1 MREIQAGLMAAD
13 RRGGTVKKPLSSR
26 SAAAESCR
34 SRRDEQRVGGWRWL
48 GRVLVTICAALAG
61 SGAIGWLGTEDRDG
75 FGRLAAGRVSAAETG
90 AATKTGYRRL
100 APGALTVIPP
110 RASNEAHAIRRD
122 LLEVT
127 EGLRERKW
135 TPKHAPVTETLVEL
149 AKNREFQ
156 RNIWCLEFAFK
167 PPRMIDVDVP
177 LSGQRMQRKRV
188 WYLVY
193 RVRNTGG
200 RRTVIDQDDATKRTV
215 EKFTEPVRFVPHLV
229 LESLEGLSEAEG
241 ETAYRSYLDRIVPS
255 AVDAIRK
262 REDPA
267 REILDSASMA
277 AADIPPGAERWGV
290 AVWED
295 VDPRIDYFSISI
307 RGLTNAVQWRPRP
320 NATFAADRPPGSELE
335 HALESLR
342 LDFWRPGDD
351 RDDADEE
358 MSVGFAGMFERRTLG
373 GRLLEAI
380 ERPGLVKS
388 RPASGLDE
396 LGLSWADLVAEPD
409 DQAGPSAAADLV
421 PLAKVLVAVGK
432 VPQPSARGPLVKAVL
447 GDLAADWIEQLSKG
461 LFGPAEGPREAARRK
476 AMEEAGLKPE
486 TAARQPLESL
496 AKVLESLAK
505 LPDPGTRRRRSQA
518 LFGEA
523 APRVEG
529 LLKEL
534 SLARTVAA
542 LEDVAVNPRVLKSG
556 GALAA
561 FDAIVTALGSQADPE
576 ERRRL
581 LGGLFGPRGPLLY
594 EKATEVPEGID
605 HTWVFKYET
614 EAG

>member
-1 MREIQAGLMAAD
+1 MPDMHACPKTAD
-13 RRGGTVKKPLSSR
+13 RPVGSSR
-26 SAAAESCR
+26 PPLVKRPSSAGARSSRNAPNR
-34 SRRDEQRVGGWRWL
+34 GLFGAVGSRRTLLAIAAVWAGTGTLGWFFPACL
-48 GRVLVTICAALAG
+48 D
-61 SGAIGWLGTEDRDG
+61 SGHPV
-75 FGRLAAGRVSAAETG
+75 AAGRVSAAEPAG
-90 AATKTGYRRL
+90 RQGYRRL

-110 RASNEAHAIRRD
+110 RASNEAHSIRSD

-127 EGLRERKW
+127 KGLQDRKW
-135 TPKHAPVTETLVEL
+135 IPKHAPATATLVEL

-156 RNIWCLEFAFK
+156 RSIWCLEFAFK

-177 LSGQRMQRKRV
+177 VSGQRMQRKRV

-200 RRTVIDQDDATKRTV
+200 RKTVVDADDVTKRTV
-215 EKFTEPVRFVPHLV
+215 EPFAGPVRFVPHFV
-229 LESLEGLSEAEG
+229 LESLEGLDETEG

-255 AVDAIRK
+255 AIEAIRK

-277 AADIPPGAERWGV
+277 AADIPPGGERWGA

-295 VDPRIDYFSISI
+295 VDPRIDFFAICI
-307 RGLTNAVQWRPRP
+307 RGLTNAVQWRPRAK
-320 NATFAADRPPGSELE
+320 ATFAADRLPGSELE

-373 GRLLEAI
+373 GRVLEAV
-380 ERPGLVKS
+380 ERPSLVKS
-388 RPASGLDE
+388 RPASGLAD
-396 LGLSWADLVAEPD
+396 LGLSWTDLVVEPD
-409 DQAGPSAAADLV
+409 ARKAAPASDLV
-421 PLAKVLVAVGK
+421 PLATVLRAVGK
-432 VPQPSARGPLVKAVL
+432 VPEPAARGRLVRAVF
-447 GDLAADWIEQLSKG
+447 GDLAPEWIEQLSKA
-461 LFGPAEGPREAARRK
+461 LFGPADAAREADRRK
-476 AMEEAGLKPE
+476 AMEEIRLEPE
-486 TAARQPLESL
+486 AAARQPLESL
-496 AKVLESLAK
+496 AKVLEAVGK
-505 LPDPGTRRRRSQA
+505 VPDAGGRRRRSVA
-518 LFGEA
+518 FFGEA

-529 LLKEL
+529 LAKEL
-534 SLARTVAA
+534 SLCRTSAA
-542 LEDVAVNPRVLKSG
+542 LEDIAVNPRVLRSG

-561 FDAIVTALGSQADPE
+561 FDAIVTALGSQTDPD

-594 EKATEVPEGID
+594 QKATEVPEGID
-605 HTWVFKYET
+605 HTWFFKYET
-614 EAG
+614 DAG

>member
-1 MREIQAGLMAAD
+1 
-13 RRGGTVKKPLSSR
+13 
-26 SAAAESCR
+26 
-34 SRRDEQRVGGWRWL
+34 
-48 GRVLVTICAALAG
+48 
-61 SGAIGWLGTEDRDG
+61 
-75 FGRLAAGRVSAAETG
+75 
-90 AATKTGYRRL
+90 
-100 APGALTVIPP
+100 
-110 RASNEAHAIRRD
+110 
-122 LLEVT
+122 
-127 EGLRERKW
+127 
-135 TPKHAPVTETLVEL
+135 
-149 AKNREFQ
+149 REFQ

-193 RVRNTGG
+193 RVRSTGG

-255 AVDAIRK
+255 AVEAIRK
-262 REDPA
+262 REDHA

-277 AADIPPGAERWGV
+277 AADIPPGGERWGV

-295 VDPRIDYFSISI
+295 VDPRIDYFSITI

-320 NATFAADRPPGSELE
+320 NATFAADSPPGSELE

-373 GRLLEAI
+373 GRVLEAI

-409 DQAGPSAAADLV
+409 NPAAPSAAADLV

-432 VPQPSARGPLVKAVL
+432 VQQPSARGPLVKAVF

-476 AMEEAGLKPE
+476 AMEETGLEPE
-486 TAARQPLESL
+486 AAARRPLESL
-496 AKVLESLAK
+496 AKVLESLAT
-505 LPDPGTRRRRSQA
+505 LPDPGTRRRRSAVFFGARPLPAWRGSSRNCRSPARRPPSRTSPSIRGCSSPAELWPHSTRSSRRSARRPTPTSGAGSWAACSARGARCSTKKPPRCPRA
-518 LFGEA
+518 LTTPGFSSTKQRPGERVRPGA
-523 APRVEG
+523 A
-529 LLKEL
+529 
-534 SLARTVAA
+534 LAGSAASVASHPLVRTVFFRGFHEAPTDSMPWHTKKGRAPAA
-542 LEDVAVNPRVLKSG
+542 TVAIPMPSG
-556 GALAA
+556 A
-561 FDAIVTALGSQADPE
+561 E
-576 ERRRL
+576 
-581 LGGLFGPRGPLLY
+581 
-594 EKATEVPEGID
+594 
-605 HTWVFKYET
+605 
-614 EAG
+614 